1 MRDGAGRRSNKRNI
15 SVIALAPL
23 PSLNAAQP
31 GALPAVF
38 AGDGMW
44 IWYVDKS
51 EGGNLDAIAARAKAA
66 GMSTVF
72 VKSADGGDV
81 WEQFTPQLVAD
92 LHARGLRAC
101 AWQFVYGADPQAE
114 ASAAAASIA
123 AGADCFVIDA
133 ETKYEGRYASAQRYI
148 AALRGAIGPSYPL
161 GFTSFPYVDYHPR
174 LPYSV
179 FLGPGGAQANLPQVY
194 WKAIGGS
201 VDAVSAKTV
210 AQNRIYGTPIAPLG
224 QSYDAPKAGD
234 LRRFRALWAGY
245 GAGGLSWWSWQATQA
260 PAWAVLTEPA
270 PAPVVPSDPGW
281 PALDQGSTGD
291 QVIWL
296 QQHLASADPSVALDG
311 KFTAATK
318 AALQAFQ
325 IVARAGGDGRDGRGD
340 VAGAADACRCASW
353 TGPLAVAVGGLGRPG
368 RARGRR
374 TSSAAR
380 KGLSRLDAPPATRRL
395 GAVCRIC
402 IAGRY
407 AWRHTPPLPP
417 ASTTARLR
425 AERRVIRTP
434 SSAMLFA
441 RGPHPEPASPPAA
454 PPATRPP
461 PPAAP
466 RPTISS
472 PSAAPARARA
482 SSYASDSGRRPD
494 PRVSGRSTAS
504 ATTSATAPSA
514 TSASPAARPPRTRS
528 PSPVTATANTA
539 TTSSA

>member
-1 MRDGAGRRSNKRNI
+1 MKLLVATIVCGLVFLLALLGLAGTAQAASKAPRLTGLRCVPVTSKACRQSVRVGVGKQIQLRGRSLKHGMRVTFRWPKGALATKLVRSRGGWSVRVPAGTALGTVGVTVRDGAGRRSNKRDI
-15 SVIALAPL
+15 TVVALAPL
-23 PSLNAAQP
+23 PSLKAAQP

-44 IWYVDKS
+44 IWYVNKS
-51 EGGNLDAIAARAKAA
+51 EGGNLDAIAARARAA
-66 GMSTVF
+66 GMSTVY

-81 WEQFTPQLVAD
+81 WEQFSPQLVAD

-114 ASAAAASIA
+114 ASAAAASVA

-133 ETKYEGRYASAQRYI
+133 ETKYEGRYASAQRYL
-148 AALRGAIGPSYPL
+148 AALRGAIGLDYPL

-210 AQNRIYGTPIAPLG
+210 ANNRIYGTPIAPLG
-224 QSYDAPKAGD
+224 QSYDTPKPED
-234 LRRFRALWAGY
+234 LRRFRSLWAGY
-245 GAGGLSWWSWQATQA
+245 GAAGLSWWSWQATGA
-260 PAWAVLTEPA
+260 AAWAVLTEPA

-325 IVARAGGDGRDGRGD
+325 SSRG
-340 VAGAADACRCASW
+340 
-353 TGPLAVAVGGLGRPG
+353 L
-368 RARGRR
+368 
-374 TSSAAR
+374 
-380 KGLSRLDAPPATRRL
+380 
-395 GAVCRIC
+395 
-402 IAGRY
+402 
-407 AWRHTPPLPP
+407 
-417 ASTTARLR
+417 
-425 AERRVIRTP
+425 
-434 SSAMLFA
+434 
-441 RGPHPEPASPPAA
+441 
-454 PPATRPP
+454 
-461 PPAAP
+461 
-466 RPTISS
+466 
-472 PSAAPARARA
+472 
-482 SSYASDSGRRPD
+482 
-494 PRVSGRSTAS
+494 
-504 ATTSATAPSA
+504 APSGETDAA
-514 TSASPAARPPRTRS
+514 TWQALLTV
-528 PSPVTATANTA
+528 PVRVVDWTALK
-539 TTSSA
+539 